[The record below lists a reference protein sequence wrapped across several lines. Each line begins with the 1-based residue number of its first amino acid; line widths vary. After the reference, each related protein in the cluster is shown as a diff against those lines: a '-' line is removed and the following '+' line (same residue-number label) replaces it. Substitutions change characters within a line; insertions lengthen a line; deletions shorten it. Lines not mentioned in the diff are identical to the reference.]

1 MKIAQRFAVE
11 NRLGSHKPSDVSQ
24 RSGAVGRRALLFKG
38 EFAGNDFLKSNVGE
52 RSPRASLDH
61 WPVPKTELTHALG
74 YNVDKQLRV
83 GNYLAGFLQ
92 ELSRH
97 NAQGVGGAGRLRR
110 ELENRRRAGRN
121 GTREKTR
128 AEHRDEKEMVNVGSK
143 RALVKRFVSSVFRM
157 CPSTRPVAA
166 AEIERI
172 GHGPTRSAP
181 VESSRRHRW
190 TTEA

>member
-1 MKIAQRFAVE
+1 MPVRMLTRPTLYPEA
-11 NRLGSHKPSDVSQ
+11 
-24 RSGAVGRRALLFKG
+24 ALMSLFFFQAEDGIRDHCVTGVQTCALPIFKS

-61 WPVPKTELTHALG
+61 WPVPKTEVTHALG

-97 NAQGVGGAGRLRR
+97 NAQGVDGAGRLRR

-157 CPSTRPVAA
+157 CPSTRAPSPMRK
-166 AEIERI
+166 RI
-172 GHGPTRSAP
+172 GHDPARIWSQ
-181 VESSRRHRW
+181 
-190 TTEA
+190 